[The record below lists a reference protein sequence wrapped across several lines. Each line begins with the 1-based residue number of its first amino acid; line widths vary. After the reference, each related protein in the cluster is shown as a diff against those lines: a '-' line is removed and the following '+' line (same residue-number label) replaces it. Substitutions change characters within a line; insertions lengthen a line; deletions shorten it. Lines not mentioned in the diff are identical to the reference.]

1 MAYRKRTLRKLT
13 PEARKLAKLIGDLES
28 VSRKLKNL
36 VPIVER
42 LEVDLRAEQKR
53 QAYFKQSPQSR
64 DELNHTLELGGQP
77 NKGDTQ
83 C

>member
-1 MAYRKRTLRKLT
+1 MAYRKKTLRRLT
-13 PEARKLAKLIGDLES
+13 PEARKLAKLIGELES
-28 VSRKLKNL
+28 VSRRLKNL

-53 QAYFKQSPQSR
+53 QAYYKGKLQPKPSAELEQS
-64 DELNHTLELGGQP
+64 
-77 NKGDTQ
+77 NKGGDR